1 MLCMPSFADGGK
13 EGHRM
18 NQSISEIIQEI
29 KSLNDIT
36 LKGEI
41 VIFGSD
47 YMADFPF
54 YELINHYQIEN
65 AVYNRSIA
73 GLTLADAAQAL
84 QDCVLAIKPA
94 KVFLAFGEHD
104 AENPDAFTRY
114 KGILHYLRTELPAAK
129 LHVIGLPGEHL
140 QLLNEQLTSYCRE
153 NDLPFIRFA
162 KAATLQNGL
171 YKAQF
176 KQLSCFFR
184 NAPMNLSD
192 VFAMAQ

>member
-1 MLCMPSFADGGK
+1 
-13 EGHRM
+13 M
-18 NQSISEIIQEI
+18 NQSISEILQEI

-94 KVFLAFGEHD
+94 KIFLAFGEHD

-114 KGILHYLRTELPAAK
+114 KGILHCLRTELPAAK
-129 LHVIGLPGEHL
+129 LHVIGLPGELKCVRYSSCERRRYLRTAQYSARHRY
-140 QLLNEQLTSYCRE
+140 QHT
-153 NDLPFIRFA
+153 LP
-162 KAATLQNGL
+162 
-171 YKAQF
+171 
-176 KQLSCFFR
+176 
-184 NAPMNLSD
+184 
-192 VFAMAQ
+192 

>member
-18 NQSISEIIQEI
+18 NQSISEILQEI

-84 QDCVLAIKPA
+84 QALGFVASREA
-94 KVFLAFGEHD
+94 
-104 AENPDAFTRY
+104 
-114 KGILHYLRTELPAAK
+114 LRTTAAVPDK
-129 LHVIGLPGEHL
+129 YFSSPSIMESYEWQL
-140 QLLNEQLTSYCRE
+140 QLES
-153 NDLPFIRFA
+153 
-162 KAATLQNGL
+162 
-171 YKAQF
+171 F
-176 KQLSCFFR
+176 KKPGTMKEMEL
-184 NAPMNLSD
+184 
-192 VFAMAQ
+192 

>member
-1 MLCMPSFADGGK
+1 
-13 EGHRM
+13 M
-18 NQSISEIIQEI
+18 NQSISEILQEI

-54 YELINHYQIEN
+54 YELINRYQIEN

-73 GLTLADAAQAL
+73 GLTLAEAAQAL
-84 QDCVLAIKPA
+84 QDCVLAIKPS
-94 KVFLAFGEHD
+94 KIFLALGEPDSTH
-104 AENPDAFTRY
+104 PDAFTRY
-114 KGILHYLRTELPAAK
+114 KGIIQYIRTELPSAK
-129 LHVIGLPGEHL
+129 LHIIGLPGEPM
-140 QLLNEQLTSYCRE
+140 QLLNEPLSSYCKE

-162 KAATLQNGL
+162 EAATLQNGL
-171 YKAQF
+171 YNAQF

-184 NAPMNLSD
+184 NKPMGLSD
-192 VFAMAQ
+192 VFVMAH